1 MKTMRAVQREQLTR
15 PFNCQHFH
23 SASLCSVQIDDDDDD
38 DEEALDRRKR
48 KKMCG
53 VEMGKK
59 TNIYSFVPPSLPPSL
74 RPSLNEL
81 FFFFFSSSFWL
92 FCRCRRHRCTALAL
106 APLSFFNTIW
116 FTSGPFPAAN
126 GRNIAMPPARS
137 LLRPSFRRRGRSRL
151 KWNMR
156 PTDRPQY
163 ITHTFPFWT

>member
-59 TNIYSFVPPSLPPSL
+59 TNIYSFVPPSLPPST
-74 RPSLNEL
+74 N
-81 FFFFFSSSFWL
+81 SSSSSSPLRFGS
-92 FCRCRRHRCTALAL
+92 FVAVVDIVALRWHSR
-106 APLSFFNTIW
+106 LSPSST
-116 FTSGPFPAAN
+116 PFDLHPAHFRQQM
-126 GRNIAMPPARS
+126 GGTLQCLPPARS
-137 LLRPSFRRRGRSRL
+137 SVRPSVGEEGL
-151 KWNMR
+151 V
-156 PTDRPQY
+156 
-163 ITHTFPFWT
+163 